1 MNEENPW
8 VTLTCHEVYDNN
20 WINVTHRDV
29 LNPAGGKGIYGMVHF
44 KNAAIGIIPL
54 DDDNNTW
61 IVGQYRYTLE
71 EYSWEIVEG
80 GGTLGVSLLDSA
92 MRELLEE
99 TGIVASDWQQIAELH
114 TSNSVTDEFGV
125 VYIARGL
132 TFTDADP
139 EETELLQVRKLPF
152 WELHKMAMRG
162 EITDA
167 MSLVGILKVAEMLRN
182 GTAI

>member
-8 VTLTCHEVYDNN
+8 VTLTCREVYDNN

-54 DDDNNTW
+54 DEDNNTW

-71 EYSWEIVEG
+71 AYSWEIVEG
-80 GGTLGVSLLDSA
+80 GGKWGVPLLESA
-92 MRELLEE
+92 QRELLEE
-99 TGIVASDWQQIAELH
+99 TGIIASDWQQIVEMH
-114 TSNSVTDEFGV
+114 TSNSVTDEYGV

-132 TFTDADP
+132 TFADAEP

-152 WELHKMAMRG
+152 AELHAMAMRG

-167 MSLVGILKVAEMLRN
+167 MSLVGIFKAAEILRN
-182 GTAI
+182 SIKI